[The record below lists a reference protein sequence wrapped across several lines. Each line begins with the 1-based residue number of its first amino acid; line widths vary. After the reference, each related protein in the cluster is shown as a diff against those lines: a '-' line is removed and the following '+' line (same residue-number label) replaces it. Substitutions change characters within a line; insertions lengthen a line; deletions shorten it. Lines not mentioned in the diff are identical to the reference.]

1 MKLQE
6 NARRLTSLYSDTVEL
21 LGVDV
26 HDSPAREETKPV
38 KIGLSDG
45 ALVYRTIKFEI
56 FGWKWTFKPPGLST
70 LLREH
75 RLLALHAR
83 MPVLL
88 DSVAGCCAYRFHCTF
103 TPVSMLLLDM
113 LEIKQLNRS
122 TTGGVGKAIDLRT
135 VLKQANPEDQSIQ
148 EACVLSV
155 VDELAEHLAQS
166 SFSVAFPELSF
177 IPVTVR
183 LRTFCKSTKVE
194 RFRKAMK
201 ELIRQVRANVSA
213 LPYPRSRLIVSL
225 QMKGVCQFLFSQMI
239 LQLRISLRSAV
250 CPSDEKKSGV
260 SPLLKHVATL
270 REVAQQKNALLSESS
285 VLVGEHSSV
294 FGSKGRESEEEDDTR
309 DDEGIAAFSS
319 SWLPGKDSKAEPPKD
334 VKKKKRKRK
343 TECQDQVAMDEDIVQ
358 ELVLSSD
365 EEDGSLADTSSAD
378 EDGVEKPAPS
388 KQESK
393 KPKRS
398 TSK

>member
-1 MKLQE
+1 
-6 NARRLTSLYSDTVEL
+6 
-21 LGVDV
+21 
-26 HDSPAREETKPV
+26 
-38 KIGLSDG
+38 
-45 ALVYRTIKFEI
+45 
-56 FGWKWTFKPPGLST
+56 
-70 LLREH
+70 
-75 RLLALHAR
+75 
-83 MPVLL
+83 
-88 DSVAGCCAYRFHCTF
+88 
-103 TPVSMLLLDM
+103 MLLLDM

-135 VLKQANPEDQSIQ
+135 VLKVSKPTLKTRAFQ

-183 LRTFCKSTKVE
+183 LSTFCKSTKVE

-201 ELIRQVRANVSA
+201 ELIRQIEAN
-213 LPYPRSRLIVSL
+213 
-225 QMKGVCQFLFSQMI
+225 CQFTNERRMS
-239 LQLRISLRSAV
+239 ISFLPNDPAAAYFLE
-250 CPSDEKKSGV
+250 DEKKSGV

-334 VKKKKRKRK
+334 VKRKKSKRK